1 MFILVTTPVG
11 RTELGD
17 QIDYFPSRWSG
28 SSGKFKVTTFYPF
41 NLSYL
46 TAMLKRDTEHRVRMI
61 DMNYYGVD
69 SDEYRNIVTS
79 WDRLGDWSGQAPLE
93 LAATAGEG
101 PGVVIVQRQG
111 PAEILAAARVD

>member
-69 SDEYRNIVTS
+69 SDEYRKSVKTLWKSQAKAISACSPAIWCACVTAMS
-79 WDRLGDWSGQAPLE
+79 
-93 LAATAGEG
+93 
-101 PGVVIVQRQG
+101 
-111 PAEILAAARVD
+111 